1 MTPLHHQSTHWVR
14 QGVFDNLVSFSDL
27 EARINLV
34 GEEKDRG
41 DIFEI
46 FIEGYLATQA
56 ITQHARHWVVGQIP
70 VTIREQYNLPNDGTG
85 IDGVFET
92 HDGTVVA
99 YQVKYRQRSHLTFA
113 EVAPF
118 LGITERFTDRVIFTN
133 ARSISHTAEART
145 RWYSGEMFAGLSTAS
160 LHQIEAWLKQQP
172 VPTIRATPD
181 PRHQVQA
188 LADIAAT
195 FADHDRATVVMAC
208 GTGKTLVA
216 LWAAE
221 QAQPKT
227 VLVLVPSLA
236 LLQQTLQEW
245 SKHTSWASRFSYL
258 CVCSDASVDKGVDAL
273 HLDSRDVGF
282 RVDTDPDIVRAFLS
296 RTTHDIRV
304 VFATYHS
311 TAVVAQGAKGLAPF
325 DLGIFD
331 EAHKTTGRGS
341 TVFSAAL
348 SDDTVSI
355 RKRLF
360 LTATPRHLDI
370 RKRDADG
377 EFHVQSMDDEK
388 VYGPRA
394 HTLSF
399 GDAARQGIICG
410 YKVVISLID
419 KQQVDDFTRKN
430 GITLVLGDEVGA
442 RWVAN
447 LIALEQAVTKVRATK
462 IITFHSLVSAAQE
475 FASSGARGVGQH
487 LAGYGVWHVNGEQNS
502 SDRSDTVR
510 AFADA
515 AAGLITNARCL
526 TEGVDIPAVD
536 MVAFIDPR
544 QSKVDI
550 TQAVGRAMRKP
561 RGATTKTRG
570 YVLVPLFAGMSNES
584 VAEAIT
590 AEKFDAVADVLNS
603 LQEHDADLVDIIREL
618 REDKGQ
624 GKPVRSQRLL
634 EKLEV
639 IGPEVGYD
647 QLVASI
653 SVQVRDR
660 LGISWDEWYG
670 RLVSYK
676 ATEDHCLVPKAFKTS
691 DNYKLGSWVSV
702 QRTNAELSTE
712 RRARLTDIGFVWEPH
727 EEQWEAGFSALSEFY
742 TREDHCLVP
751 KAFNTS
757 DGYKLGIWVGTQ
769 RANTDLSTEK
779 RDRLT
784 AIGFIWDRLAEQWES
799 GFSALLTFY
808 TREDHCRVPNRFKT
822 TDGFK
827 LGDWVIRQ
835 RHNVE
840 LSTEKRARLTAI
852 GFVWDAIAEQWE
864 TGFSAL
870 SEFYT
875 REKHCLVPATFK
887 TSDGYKLG
895 IWVGTQRANT
905 DLSTEK
911 RDRLTAIGFIWD
923 PFAEQW
929 EAGFAA
935 LSEFYT
941 REKHCRVPATFK
953 TSDGFKLGFW
963 VSNQRNR
970 NADLS
975 PEIRDRL
982 TAIGFIWDA
991 LAEQWKAGFSA
1002 LSEFYTREN
1011 HCRVP
1016 RHFKTSDG
1024 YKLGV
1029 WVSNLRRNAKL
1040 SPEKRDRLDAIG
1052 FAFSIRKK

>member
-784 AIGFIWDRLAEQWES
+784 AIGFIWD
-799 GFSALLTFY
+799 
-808 TREDHCRVPNRFKT
+808 
-822 TDGFK
+822 
-827 LGDWVIRQ
+827 
-835 RHNVE
+835 
-840 LSTEKRARLTAI
+840 
-852 GFVWDAIAEQWE
+852 
-864 TGFSAL
+864 
-870 SEFYT
+870 
-875 REKHCLVPATFK
+875 
-887 TSDGYKLG
+887 
-895 IWVGTQRANT
+895 
-905 DLSTEK
+905 
-911 RDRLTAIGFIWD
+911 